1 MKLEIVTSPI
11 GAELTSIKYNSE
23 ERLHQGE
30 SVLDKEGKV
39 FWKRHA
45 PVLFPIVGSLKNN
58 TTYIDGK
65 NMKCHNMDCARYG
78 V

>member
-45 PVLFPIVGSLKNN
+45 PVLFPVVGKLK
-58 TTYIDGK
+58 K
-65 NMKCHNMDCARYG
+65 NQTIINRKNL
-78 V
+78 

>member
-39 FWKRHA
+39 LA
-45 PVLFPIVGSLKNN
+45 
-58 TTYIDGK
+58 TTYITQGQKPFTYNDITK
-65 NMKCHNMDCARYG
+65 YF
-78 V
+78 